1 MERIFAPWRYEYVT
15 SGVGAPGCVFCSA
28 QEHVGEADS
37 LVVSV
42 APLCFLLMNRYPYNP
57 GHLMVA
63 PRRHVG
69 SLSQATPEELGEMM
83 ALARRVEQV
92 LQQVYRPDGVNLGMN
107 LGRPAG
113 AGIVDHI
120 HLHVVPRWTGDTNF
134 MSVVGETRVIS
145 EDPAA
150 ACAHL
155 RRYFTP

>member
-1 MERIFAPWRYEYVT
+1 
-15 SGVGAPGCVFCSA
+15 
-28 QEHVGEADS
+28 
-37 LVVSV
+37 
-42 APLCFLLMNRYPYNP
+42 
-57 GHLMVA
+57 
-63 PRRHVG
+63 
-69 SLSQATPEELGEMM
+69 
-83 ALARRVEQV
+83 
-92 LQQVYRPDGVNLGMN
+92 VNLGMN

-145 EDPAA
+145 ADPAA

>member
-1 MERIFAPWRYEYVT
+1 MERLFAPWRYEYVT
-15 SGVGAPGCVFCSA
+15 SGIDAPGCVFCSA
-28 QEHVGEADS
+28 LERVGAEDS

-42 APLCFLLMNRYPYNP
+42 APLSFLLMNRYPYNP

-69 SLSQATPEELGEMM
+69 SLSQATPEELAEMM
-83 ALARRVEQV
+83 ATARRVEQV
-92 LQQVYRPDGVNLGMN
+92 LQEVYHPDGVNLGMN

-145 EDPAA
+145 ADPAV
-150 ACAHL
+150 ACAHM